1 ENSAKVAN
9 MARILAIVHIIVGC
23 LLLCLGF
30 IERFPY
36 GLLWTSWLGLGI
48 WIGAWVIITGCLGI
62 PGTRKERSTRR
73 NTFAGTYMG
82 FCITSVMMSGGII
95 SCYSFN
101 IEHLDTYDEEDSSVK
116 RTAVVWIFLMLG
128 IVECLIGIWAAVC
141 CCLMRPCCKSV
152 PLQQG
157 QVMYTANAGFVMT
170 QDPGTCN
177 AMQADRGMVAVATL
191 TPGSQGGKP
200 QMVLVPI
207 FGVQGYQ
214 PQLAQVAPDVAM
226 ATGYQHQ
233 QVEMPPPY
241 ELVDYNVVNRSQ

>member
-1 ENSAKVAN
+1 
-9 MARILAIVHIIVGC
+9 M
-23 LLLCLGF
+23 
-30 IERFPY
+30 
-36 GLLWTSWLGLGI
+36 
-48 WIGAWVIITGCLGI
+48 
-62 PGTRKERSTRR
+62 
-73 NTFAGTYMG
+73 YMG

-95 SCYSFN
+95 SCYSIN
-101 IEHLDTYDEEDSSVK
+101 IKYLNSAYEGGPTAK
-116 RTAVVWIFLMLG
+116 QRAVVWICLMLG
-128 IVECLIGIWAAVC
+128 IVEFVIGIWAAVC

-200 QMVLVPI
+200 QMIMVPI

-214 PQLAQVAPDVAM
+214 PQLVQVAPDVAM
-226 ATGYQHQ
+226 ATDPSEDVRRKNMFGGR
-233 QVEMPPPY
+233 
-241 ELVDYNVVNRSQ
+241 VDNNCSPDEHY